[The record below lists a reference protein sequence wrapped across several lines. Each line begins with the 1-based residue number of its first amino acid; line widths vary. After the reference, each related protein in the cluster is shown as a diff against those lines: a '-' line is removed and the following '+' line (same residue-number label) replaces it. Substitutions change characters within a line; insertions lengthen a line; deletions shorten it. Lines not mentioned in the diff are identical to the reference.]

1 MYDLASFKY
10 IFVEC
15 FILIERVHRT
25 IFKANLSYI
34 LIFAVK
40 ALNINYFKTMSII
53 DRLNPSVNSKSFTRY
68 KVLSITRS
76 QSTLCGFNLP
86 TEHFVVLT
94 MSHRA
99 FCGE

>member
-1 MYDLASFKY
+1 MGCMVSLY
-10 IFVEC
+10 
-15 FILIERVHRT
+15 
-25 IFKANLSYI
+25 
-34 LIFAVK
+34 IFAVPS
-40 ALNINYFKTMSII
+40 LKTMSII